1 MPKIVQKLPKIA
13 KNCPKLLKIDKN
25 CPKLKGYLSN
35 YIFHTVLPLEIAP
48 VFAAA
53 KTEDGARIFSS
64 ELLLTAPFIFLFF
77 AFHA

>member
-1 MPKIVQKLPKIA
+1 MFQSFEKLTIFI
-13 KNCPKLLKIDKN
+13 L
-25 CPKLKGYLSN
+25 LSN
-35 YIFHTVLPLEIAP
+35 LLIFFRESVHNQSAAAIILFDKLPLEIAP